1 MLSEMVVVGNR
12 CNQRSNCTVASAWR
26 YARMCLHS
34 SWYVYTTVR
43 VSSPLASCQ
52 IRKIVGCACAGNAGN
67 VSPPPRVSDPDMHHG
82 TCVTYVLWC
91 MPGWL
96 TIGFLWNWWWGK
108 RSRYS
113 WRMRNPQFYLSG
125 KRIISECSRSELA
138 MMDGM
143 WCYSSGTTPFLVSHG
158 KSWSNGWHTSP
169 ISII

>member
-1 MLSEMVVVGNR
+1 MAE
-12 CNQRSNCTVASAWR
+12 
-26 YARMCLHS
+26 CLVRW
-34 SWYVYTTVR
+34 SWLATGVIKGAIAPLPVHDVSPFKLICIYHW
-43 VSSPLASCQ
+43 VSSPLASYQ
-52 IRKIVGCACAGNAGN
+52 IRIIVGCACAGNAGN
-67 VSPPPRVSDPDMHHG
+67 VSPPPRASDPDMHHG

-96 TIGFLWNWWWGK
+96 TSGFLWNWWWGK

-113 WRMRNPQFYLSG
+113 RRMRNPQFYLSD

-143 WCYSSGTTPFLVSHG
+143 WCYSSGTTPFSVSHG

-169 ISII
+169 ISIIQF